1 MGIPEYEAKWYE
13 GRMKR
18 GGILLSVHSGNADW
32 TKKAKR
38 ILEDTGADDPSSTG
52 RTTPV
57 GSALW

>member
-13 GRMKR
+13 GR
-18 GGILLSVHSGNADW
+18 ILSVHSGNADW

-57 GSALW
+57 GSAPW